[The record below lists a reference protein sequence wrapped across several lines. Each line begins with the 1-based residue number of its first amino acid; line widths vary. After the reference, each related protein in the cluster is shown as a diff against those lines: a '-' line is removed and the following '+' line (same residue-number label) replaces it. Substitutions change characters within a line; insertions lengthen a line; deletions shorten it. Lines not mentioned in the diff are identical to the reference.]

1 MADFTDL
8 LKASKKA
15 LLAEIKTL
23 QDVPAVLTL
32 RDGRKVSKMERTYRF
47 EGGSVAL
54 RFAEQI
60 LARTPAEK
68 VVKEEKTRGK
78 QAENGDKKTA
88 EAISKQGVAAEL
100 VSLENQE
107 VVLKLEKDY
116 GERIPELELEWE
128 NDFVPRKTL
137 EEIEFITGNAE
148 ARKKSERLVSEEPG
162 ELEAVKN
169 SREQVSVITDG
180 LRNPS
185 QLEAIEKAM
194 DRSRLL
200 VWGPPGTG
208 KTATLGYIAANF
220 LNRGKRVLFAS
231 NTNRAVDVG
240 LKSILHALR
249 SGGVPLHPFQIS
261 RYGECVLE
269 DDELLSYTFDTQI
282 EKRQELRREE
292 VREDIE
298 WLAVLQRLEQRMDGK
313 LNQAD
318 PDVIRVLDALEERG
332 GREEVEARVEDA
344 LHLNERN
351 EFRKRRLIATTLA
364 KVCTSELFRQ
374 REFDVV
380 IVDEASMANIPALL
394 VLASHAGTQL
404 VITGDPMQLPPISVA
419 EDEQAR
425 EFMEQD
431 IFTWLSG
438 ANSTADLFAWHDR
451 HPEDTAFFDTQY
463 RMKDSLARVISSVF
477 YEGRLRSAVDEGTT
491 KQGSEVGAATSAN
504 VRGFSTET
512 SAAFHLVD
520 TSPEKPFI
528 SIEDRTRG
536 FRPSNPV
543 HMKRL
548 HHLIIDQMGRGIRMA
563 EIGVIV
569 PFRHSVYEIG
579 RYLSSEGLRDV
590 EVGTIHTFQGREK
603 SVIFFDTVMSGENGR
618 HYTVRPLDETKNA
631 NPIHVPRLLNVACS
645 RSKKELYILADM
657 EHIQKLYRNKFLG
670 KLLVALNQ

>member
-1 MADFTDL
+1 MMKESLSDL
-8 LKASKKA
+8 LKTSKKA
-15 LLAEIKTL
+15 LLSEIKTL
-23 QDVPAVLTL
+23 QDVPAQLLL
-32 RDGRKVSKMERTYRF
+32 RDGRKVGKLDRTYRF
-47 EGGSVAL
+47 EGGTVAL
-54 RFAEQI
+54 RFAEEI
-60 LARTPAEK
+60 KARTPSEAAVMIAAEPK
-68 VVKEEKTRGK
+68 ASSNRKKELKETP
-78 QAENGDKKTA
+78 
-88 EAISKQGVAAEL
+88 SKAASQSKSGELAEL
-100 VSLENQE
+100 VSLENNE
-107 VVLKLEKDY
+107 VVLKLSKDY
-116 GERIPELELEWE
+116 GDRIPELELEWE

-137 EEIEFITGNAE
+137 EEIEFISENAE
-148 ARKKSERLVSEEPG
+148 ARKKAERLIGEDPGAVEHSEG
-162 ELEAVKN
+162 LGALEL
-169 SREQVSVITDG
+169 ITDG
-180 LRNPS
+180 RRNIS

-194 DRSRLL
+194 KRSRLL

-240 LKSILHALR
+240 LKSILQALEI
-249 SGGVPLHPFQIS
+249 GQIPVHPYQIS

-269 DDELLSYTFDTQI
+269 DDHLLSFAFDAQI

-292 VREDIE
+292 VREDME
-298 WLAVLQRLEQRMDGK
+298 WLAVLKRLEERSGGK
-313 LNQAD
+313 LNEAD

-332 GREEVEARVEDA
+332 GREEVEARIEDA
-344 LHLNERN
+344 LYLNERN

-394 VLASHAGTQL
+394 VLASHAGSQL
-404 VITGDPMQLPPISVA
+404 IITGDPMQLPPISVA
-419 EDEQAR
+419 EDEETR

-438 ANSTADLFAWHDR
+438 AKSTADLFEWHDR

-463 RMKDSLARVISSVF
+463 RMKDALARVISSVF
-477 YEGRLRSAVDEGTT
+477 YEGRLRSAGIEEDI
-491 KQGSEVGAATSAN
+491 
-504 VRGFSTET
+504 RSTE
-512 SAAFHLVD
+512 SAAFYLVD
-520 TSPEKPFI
+520 TSQERPFI
-528 SIEDRTRG
+528 RIEDRSRG
-536 FRPSNPV
+536 FRPVNEV
-543 HMKRL
+543 HMRRL
-548 HHLIIDQMGRGIRMA
+548 YHLISDQLAKGIRMT

-579 RYLSSEGLRDV
+579 RFLSREGLREI

-603 SVIFFDTVMSGENGR
+603 SIILFDTVMSGENGR
-618 HYTVRPLDETKNA
+618 HYTVRPLDETKNS